1 MSSTYS
7 TSLRLQLMGT
17 GDQSGTWGST
27 TNTNLGTLLEQAITG
42 VVAVTM
48 TSSNTYTLTSYNG
61 VSDDARNLVL
71 IVSGSPTTASTIV
84 APAVNKFY
92 IVVNN
97 TPYSLSMTCSGGA
110 VSFAIPSTATAQ
122 CYCDAYNL
130 SGNGIGFYAA
140 SNITTYGT
148 MAGQNATAVAI
159 TGGTIN
165 STSIGATT
173 PSTGSFT
180 TLNTTSATA
189 TTLNATSATA
199 TSLTS
204 SSASVTTLTS
214 PSASINTLTSSS
226 ASITTLTGSSATI
239 TTVSDAYGNVRSAPI
254 NSQTSSYVLVATD
267 NGKAISITTG
277 GVTVPNSVMSSGNM
291 VIIYNNSSSSQTIT
305 QGSGLTLQ
313 WAGQVSSATG
323 SRTLGLYGLCTILF
337 TSSSTAI
344 ITGSGLT

>member
-1 MSSTYS
+1 
-7 TSLRLQLMGT
+7 MGT

-97 TPYSLSMTCSGGA
+97 TSYPLSMTCSGGS
-110 VSFAIPSTATAQ
+110 VSFSIPSTATAQ

-148 MAGQNATAVAI
+148 MAAQNATAVAI

-173 PSTGSFT
+173 ASTGSFT
-180 TLNTTSATA
+180 A
-189 TTLNATSATA
+189 LNATSATA

-204 SSASVTTLTS
+204 SSASLTTASVT
-214 PSASINTLTSSS
+214 TLTSSS

-254 NSQTSSYVLVATD
+254 NLQTSSYVLVATD

-277 GVTVPNSVMSSGNM
+277 GVTIPNSVMSSGNM

-313 WAGQVSSATG
+313 WAGQLSSATG

-337 TSSSTAI
+337 TSSSTAV

>member
-48 TSSNTYTLTSYNG
+48 TSSNTYTLTNYNG

-110 VSFAIPSTATAQ
+110 VSFAVPSTATAQ

-148 MAGQNATAVAI
+148 MAAQNATAVAI

-173 PSTGSFT
+173 ASTGSF
-180 TLNTTSATA
+180 

-204 SSASVTTLTS
+204 SSASVT
-214 PSASINTLTSSS
+214 TLTSSS

-291 VIIYNNSSSSQTIT
+291 VIIYNNSGSSQTIT
-305 QGSGLTLQ
+305 QGSGVTLQ

-323 SRTLGLYGLCTILF
+323 SRTLGLYSLCTILF
-337 TSSSTAI
+337 TSSSTAV

>member
-180 TLNTTSATA
+180 TLN
-189 TTLNATSATA
+189 ATSATA
-199 TSLTS
+199 TS
-204 SSASVTTLTS
+204 
-214 PSASINTLTSSS
+214 LTSSS

>member
-148 MAGQNATAVAI
+148 MAAQNATAVAI

-173 PSTGSFT
+173 PSTGSF
-180 TLNTTSATA
+180 

-337 TSSSTAI
+337 TSSSTAV

>member
-1 MSSTYS
+1 
-7 TSLRLQLMGT
+7 MGT

-48 TSSNTYTLTSYNG
+48 TSSNTYTLTNYNG

-97 TPYSLSMTCSGGA
+97 TSYPLSMTCSGGS
-110 VSFAIPSTATAQ
+110 VSFAVPSTATAQ

-148 MAGQNATAVAI
+148 MASQNANAVSI

-173 PSTGSFT
+173 SSTGSFT
-180 TLNTTSATA
+180 A
-189 TTLNATSATA
+189 LNATSATA
-199 TSLTS
+199 TS
-204 SSASVTTLTS
+204 
-214 PSASINTLTSSS
+214 LTSSS

-239 TTVSDAYGNVRSAPI
+239 TTVSDAYGNVRSVPI
-254 NSQTSSYVLVATD
+254 NSQTSSYVLVASD
-267 NGKAISITTG
+267 NGKTISITTG
-277 GVTVPNSVMSSGNM
+277 GVTVNNSVMSAGNI
-291 VIIYNNSSSSQTIT
+291 VTIYNNSASSQTIT
-305 QGSGLTLQ
+305 QGTSVTLQ
-313 WAGQVSSATG
+313 WAGQASSTTG
-323 SRTLGLYGLCTILF
+323 NRTLGLYGIATVLF
-337 TSSSTAI
+337 LSASSAV

>member
-48 TSSNTYTLTSYNG
+48 TSSNTYTLTNYNG

-97 TPYSLSMTCSGGA
+97 TPYSLSMTCSGGS

-148 MAGQNATAVAI
+148 MAAQNATAVAI

-173 PSTGSFT
+173 PSTGSF
-180 TLNTTSATA
+180 

-337 TSSSTAI
+337 TSSSTAV

>member
-97 TPYSLSMTCSGGA
+97 TPYSLSMTCSGGS

-148 MAGQNATAVAI
+148 MAAQNATAVAI

-180 TLNTTSATA
+180 TLNATSATA

-204 SSASVTTLTS
+204 SSASVTTLT
-214 PSASINTLTSSS
+214 
-226 ASITTLTGSSATI
+226 GSSATI
-239 TTVSDAYGNVRSAPI
+239 TTVSDAYGNVRSVPI

-277 GVTVPNSVMSSGNM
+277 GVTVNNSIMSAGNI
-291 VIIYNNSSSSQTIT
+291 VTIYNNSGSSQTIT
-305 QGSGLTLQ
+305 QGTGVTLQ
-313 WAGQVSSATG
+313 WAGQASSTTG
-323 SRTLGLYGLCTILF
+323 NRTLGLYGVATVLF
-337 TSSSTAI
+337 LSASSAV